1 MARLFFG
8 VIAALLC
15 SCAPRATQQGYG
27 AAPAR
32 PYATG
37 TDPTVVCQHACYRY
51 FECKGGSSEPAVG
64 AQCVQ
69 DCLGSGVDPSSV
81 QALATA
87 DCLTIISAFDGGA
100 PIPGTAPTASAA
112 APAAAAQPAAVAA
125 AAPAPVAAAPLATAA
140 LPPPPAHAATAPT
153 AVPAAA
159 LAAAAPPVSNACPPP
174 GSDQLAQLLVSSLA
188 WCHSPNGAAPQ
199 ERVVFA
205 VDGRFTQGGGNAAQG
220 CWRAG
225 GDSLQLTVA
234 GQAYAPIQL
243 QVTRAANG
251 YPNLNANGKEYHV
264 CN

>member
-1 MARLFFG
+1 MAWLWFG
-8 VIAALLC
+8 LIAALVC

-27 AAPAR
+27 AAPAQ

-112 APAAAAQPAAVAA
+112 APAAVAQPAPVAPA
-125 AAPAPVAAAPLATAA
+125 PTMPAATTAAATMPAAPAPAPAV
-140 LPPPPAHAATAPT
+140 TAPT

-159 LAAAAPPVSNACPPP
+159 PAAAAPPVSNACPPP

-188 WCHSPNGAAPQ
+188 WCHFANGAAPQ

-225 GDSLQLTVA
+225 GDSLQLTVG